1 MPPPQC
7 GGRTDTSW
15 KLTAEEAAQMVVE
28 DKYEEEECSE
38 DGEGIARSSEE
49 KDEQDLEEPSALES
63 KPNNGKLVSNFIQV
77 KPLPPPTSQ
86 RHDSLSVKRQR
97 L

>member
-1 MPPPQC
+1 
-7 GGRTDTSW
+7 
-15 KLTAEEAAQMVVE
+15 MVVE

-63 KPNNGKLVSNFIQV
+63 KPNNQWE
-77 KPLPPPTSQ
+77 TCE
-86 RHDSLSVKRQR
+86 
-97 L
+97 